1 MVKSKYNLSMII
13 VLTIYPIP
21 FLFLFITSLSQFLF
35 SYNIVNIDNR
45 IHSFSQVCS
54 TIILFF
60 ILSFIS
66 VLITILNTVTV
77 SIDSFAKTIE
87 FKNFYTRKS
96 YCYNFSD
103 LDGYVDTYYY
113 LNGPKVYN
121 IIYLIKQG
129 KRIRK
134 ISSNFYS
141 NYDELLLEIKN
152 IEYLGYREFKQIK
165 DFKILFGQEVSD

>member
-1 MVKSKYNLSMII
+1 MVKSKYNLSMLV
-13 VLTIYPIP
+13 VLTISP
-21 FLFLFITSLSQFLF
+21 FPGLFFFITSLSQYLF
-35 SYNIVNIDNR
+35 SYNIVNIDYR

-60 ILSFIS
+60 ILSFIP

-103 LDGYVDTYYY
+103 LDGYVDTNYY
-113 LNGPKVYN
+113 LRGPQEYK
-121 IIYLIKQG
+121 IIYLVKNG
-129 KRIRK
+129 KRTRK
-134 ISSNFYS
+134 ISNTFYS
-141 NYDELLLEIKN
+141 NYDELLEEIGN
-152 IEYLGYREFKQIK
+152 INYLGYREFKQI
-165 DFKILFGQEVSD
+165 DNIKILLGLEVFD